1 MRAFLRS
8 LLALFTFGTTM
19 TGCNKPEPPPPAAP
33 ADVTLHVPG
42 MY

>member
-1 MRAFLRS
+1 MSWLKS
-8 LLALFTFGTTM
+8 ILGGKHT
-19 TGCNKPEPPPPAAP
+19 EPAPAAP